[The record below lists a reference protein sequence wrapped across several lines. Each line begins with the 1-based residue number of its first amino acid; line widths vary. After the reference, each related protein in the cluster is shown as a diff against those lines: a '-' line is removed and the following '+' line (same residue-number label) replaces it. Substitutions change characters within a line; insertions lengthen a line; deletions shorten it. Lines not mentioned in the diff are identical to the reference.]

1 MKTEDLPSGVEELN
15 DLSAAMQAISHPTRL
30 KILGAIG
37 SGEKIVTNI
46 LEEVGTTQSNVSQH
60 VEVLRKA
67 GIVQS
72 RRVHNR
78 VYCSVTSSDIFSVI
92 SRVKECFCS
101 DREKGMPYRLVA

>member
-1 MKTEDLPSGVEELN
+1 MQNMDLPKGVEELN

-30 KILGAIG
+30 KILSSIG

-67 GIVQS
+67 GIVRS

-78 VYCSVTSSDIFSVI
+78 VYCSVAHSDIFRVI

-101 DREKGMPYRLVA
+101 DREEKMPYQLVA